1 MSEPRYC
8 SYAGG
13 QCQFNNVNEC
23 PKQSVLKHCDV
34 LKAANKEGRD
44 DANQSERA
52 ATHTAP

>member
-13 QCQFNNVNEC
+13 MCQFANVNDC

-34 LKAANKEGRD
+34 LKAANKESRN
-44 DANQSERA
+44 DANKPERA
-52 ATHTAP
+52 AVNTAP